1 MFRFKQF
8 AIRQT
13 HAAMKVGTD
22 GAMLGAWV
30 DLSNAKTILDI
41 GTGTGIIAM
50 MLAQRSSLSLI
61 DAIEVDEQAVI
72 DAEFNFR
79 NCPWPDRINLIHSS
93 LQSFDTVTKYDL
105 IVSNPPFFENS
116 LKSSSHQKKTAR
128 HTDSLHYTEILRF
141 AKNNLAKKGKVA
153 LVLPVENAEKCIEY
167 AEENNLFLSRVCKV
181 KPIPHKQYHRFLFVL
196 SKEKTE
202 LIEEELVIETGKRH
216 DYTDQYIEMC
226 KSFYT
231 IM

>member
-30 DLSNAKTILDI
+30 DLSDAKTILDI

-50 MLAQRSSLSLI
+50 MLAQRNNNALI
-61 DAIEVDEQAVI
+61 DAIEIDDQAVI
-72 DAEFNFR
+72 DAEFNFQ
-79 NCPWPDRINLIHSS
+79 NCPWSDRINLIHSS
-93 LQSFDTVTKYDL
+93 IQTFIPKAKYDL
-105 IVSNPPFFENS
+105 IISNPPFFENS
-116 LKSSSHQKKTAR
+116 LKSSSYQKKTAR
-128 HTDSLHYTEILRF
+128 HTDSLHYADIVEF
-141 AKNNLAKKGKVA
+141 ALKHLSENGKVT

-167 AEENNLFLSRVCKV
+167 AETNNLFLSRICRV
-181 KPIPHKQYHRFLFVL
+181 KPVPHKQYHRFLFEL
-196 SKEKTE
+196 SKEKTKP
-202 LIEEELVIETGKRH
+202 IEEELVIETGMRH
-216 DYTDQYIEMC
+216 DYTDQYTEMC
-226 KSFYT
+226 KAFYT